1 MVGNFPNDIGTEKIC
16 DNIFRK
22 RNWKNFLNEMWIPS
36 GPDWN
41 ESLNIA
47 RHLQQIS
54 EVILIDSNEEEGTYG
69 NKGVDIDWI

>member
-1 MVGNFPNDIGTEKIC
+1 
-16 DNIFRK
+16 
-22 RNWKNFLNEMWIPS
+22 MWIPS